1 VPLKVP
7 PPAGITIGDG
17 HVPAPGAVVLVV
29 EDVVDVVVEVV
40 VEVVVVVLV
49 VVEVVEGLVV
59 VVLLVEVVVVEEA
72 DASRTARTKAAL
84 LLPPLLPN
92 ASTSPYRKLTYHA
105 FHGSETLD
113 VDDQ

>member
-1 VPLKVP
+1 MPLKVP

-59 VVLLVEVVVVEEA
+59 VVVLL
-72 DASRTARTKAAL
+72 AL
-84 LLPPLLPN
+84 GGVTLSVKLP
-92 ASTSPYRKLTYHA
+92 
-105 FHGSETLD
+105 LD
-113 VDDQ
+113 VE